1 MSERRRT
8 VRATPDF
15 FADLDRQLGQDRGPH
30 GEPSRGDFQAYE
42 LLRLVERFAT
52 GFDELP
58 EWIPGRPE
66 YRLLMTA
73 GVIVPVLSVVAQ
85 LAPDGA
91 VELVQLDIDLE
102 WLTDP
107 EADTDPDS

>member
-8 VRATPDF
+8 FRATPDL
-15 FADLDRQLGQDRGPH
+15 FADLDRQLGQDRGSL

-42 LLRLVERFAT
+42 LLRIVERFAT
-52 GFDELP
+52 GFDDLP
-58 EWIPGRPE
+58 EWIAGRSE
-66 YRLLMTA
+66 YRLLMAA
-73 GVIVPVLSVVAQ
+73 GVIVPALSVVAQ

-102 WLTDP
+102 MLTDP
-107 EADTDPDS
+107 EADGDPNS